1 MPASMIKTLQDL
13 LSDKIDIQSK
23 NNADIIKKC
32 VSILKL
38 ISDFFYIQKKKVQK
52 KNGKINSSD
61 VKSQVEGSE
70 ENKQEENKQNINN
83 DDI

>member
-1 MPASMIKTLQDL
+1 

-38 ISDFFYIQKKKVQK
+38 ASDFFYNQKKKAQK
-52 KNGKINSSD
+52 KRVSNEEAKI
-61 VKSQVEGSE
+61 QVEGANE
-70 ENKQEENKQNINN
+70 ENKQEENKQLVNN
-83 DDI
+83 EDI